1 MKGNVWN
8 VFDYLTDSLT
18 FIDGLNKTARV
29 AKDGL
34 NRIVTDLVKD
44 KKNLKAVNKLISFD
58 FSKIVGGYISPSVIA
73 QKDGKGIV

>member
-58 FSKIVGGYISPSVIA
+58 FSKIVGGLFLQVLLHKKMVKS
-73 QKDGKGIV
+73 